1 MRYDFDQVVDRKGT
15 YASKLEV
22 LPENT
27 PEDSLYLWVA
37 DMDFPCAQ
45 PIIDALHKRVDRQ
58 IFGYTT
64 YKNPAMKN
72 AARHWFKKR
81 FDWDI
86 EPSWLFYCPGIVPAL
101 GFLINALTEEGD
113 GIIIQ
118 KPVYYPFTAKIEA
131 SNRIVANNALVRQGN
146 TYVMDFEDL
155 EKKFAAPENKGM
167 ILCSPHNPVGRVWT
181 QEELRRVVSIAKKYD
196 KWIISDEIHCDL
208 TRMGISHYP
217 LLKIAPEYQDSI
229 IACTAPSK
237 TFNLAGL
244 QFSNIVIPNPEYQK
258 KWLHVTADQFSMG
271 NPSPMGAEAL
281 IAAYHDGDEW
291 LDQVREYI
299 DGNIQYIEDYVK
311 EHLPKVDV
319 IKCEGTYLLWLDV
332 HRYAPDYKQLEQTMI
347 KAGVILD
354 EGYVFGKEGECY
366 ERINV
371 ASPRCF
377 IEDCMKRM
385 EQCMKELAGAEI

>member
-22 LPENT
+22 LPQGA

-64 YKNPAMKN
+64 YKNPAMRN

-86 EPSWLFYCPGIVPAL
+86 DPSWLFYCPGIVPAL

-131 SNRIVANNALVRQGN
+131 SNRVVANNALVRQGN
-146 TYVMDFEDL
+146 TYVMDLEDL

-181 QEELRRVVSIAKKYD
+181 QEELHRVVSIAKKYD

-208 TRMGISHYP
+208 TRIGISHYP
-217 LLKIAPEYQDSI
+217 LLKIAPEYQNRI

-244 QFSNIVIPNPEYQK
+244 QFSNIVIPDPEYQK
-258 KWLHVTADQFSMG
+258 KWLHLTADQFAMS

-281 IAAYHDGDEW
+281 IAAYYDGDEW

-299 DGNIQYIEDYVK
+299 DGNIRYIEDHVK
-311 EHLPKVDV
+311 EHMPKIDV

-332 HRYAPDYKQLEQTMI
+332 HHYAPDYKQLEQTMI

-371 ASPRCF
+371 ASPRCL
-377 IEDCMKRM
+377 IEECMKRM
-385 EQCMKELAGAEI
+385 EQCMKNLAGTEI